1 MERIIVSLMFV
12 VMLIMTFLF
21 LGNQDSKQ
29 MKQKQQLDY
38 CIELADNLGVTAV
51 DDVNRSNFIKSC
63 IEK

>member
-1 MERIIVSLMFV
+1 MFV